1 MDEDLKRAL
10 ALHRSGNIDEA
21 ERIYLHLYK
30 KNENNSNLCQ
40 LLGTIYL
47 QKKNFQLS
55 EKYLL
60 KSLENDP
67 VNPGTLNNLGLLHK
81 EIKKIDKSLE
91 YFEKNI
97 EKNNFLNSW
106 VNKSNIL
113 LENGRFNEGLEFTK
127 KGLSKYPK
135 DKKLTN
141 NYAIFLFKCGFYNE
155 SLKIYK
161 NFDTQNLHFPN
172 SYINYV
178 NILIETNNYSDALII
193 VNKLLSIFKNNTDG
207 LKQRHLLY
215 KLTNNYSKAEEDL
228 LTLVNLDNS
237 NLLSKKMLVEFY
249 VDTKQY
255 DKAIPICNSMI
266 ERNLEKIF
274 FTTKRILCKI
284 NTGYWNE
291 FEKDLDFFNQNIN
304 SQLGNLNPLSL
315 KYFNDDPL
323 YQKNFS
329 EKYWINKPKNNYLSM
344 INPPDNQKNINSK
357 IKIGY
362 FSGDFRNHAVFHLIQ
377 DLFVNHNKLQFE
389 IYAFSS
395 FKKTGLEREKI
406 IKYVD
411 NFFDLDG
418 LTDEEIIK
426 FVRSHNLD
434 IAVDLSG
441 YTVHNKSHLF
451 EHEISKIKI
460 NYLGYPGT
468 MGTNK
473 YDYIIADK
481 YLIPEKDHEFYSEK
495 VIYLPETYQPFT
507 PKIFDMN
514 VKRSEFNLPEKS
526 FIMGCFS
533 RIEKIQPHIFDI
545 WMNIINKY
553 TNINLALC
561 INDENVKN
569 NLISYCKK
577 KSFNYENIIFLST
590 IKHEDNLRRIST
602 FDLYL
607 DTFPYNGHTGISDS
621 LFQSCVPTISYTGKS
636 FASRVSLSLLNTIKL
651 PELVTFNDKEYF
663 EKIDYYYTNKDQLK
677 KIKKYLLNYKNN
689 NTNRMK
695 GFTIDFEK
703 LIVSIFLKYNKKIN
717 V

>member
-1 MDEDLKRAL
+1 MDEDLSRAL

-255 DKAIPICNSMI
+255 DKAILICNSMI

-291 FEKDLDFFNQNIN
+291 FEKDLIFFNQNIN

-418 LTDEEIIK
+418 LSDDEIIK
-426 FVRSHNLD
+426 FVKSHNLD

-514 VKRSEFNLPEKS
+514 IKRSEFNLPEKS

-561 INDENVKN
+561 INDENVKK
-569 NLISYCKK
+569 NLFSYCKK
-577 KSFNYENIIFLST
+577 KSFKYENIIFLST

>member
-1 MDEDLKRAL
+1 MDEDLNRAL

-113 LENGRFNEGLEFTK
+113 LENSRFNEGLEFTK

-161 NFDTQNLHFPN
+161 NFDTQNSHFPN

-215 KLTNNYSKAEEDL
+215 KLTNNYFKAEEDL

-266 ERNLEKIF
+266 EGNLEKIF

-284 NTGYWNE
+284 HTGYWNE

-315 KYFNDDPL
+315 KYLNDDPL

-329 EKYWINKPKNNYLSM
+329 EKYWTNKPKNNYLSM
-344 INPPDNQKNINSK
+344 INTPGNQKNINSK

-418 LTDEEIIK
+418 LSDEEIIK
-426 FVRSHNLD
+426 FVKSHNLD

-451 EHEISKIKI
+451 EYDISKIKI
-460 NYLGYPGT
+460 NYLGFPGT

-473 YDYIIADK
+473 YDYIIADQNIISK
-481 YLIPEKDHEFYSEK
+481 KDHEFYSEK

-514 VKRSEFNLPEKS
+514 IKRSEFNLPEKS

-533 RIEKIQPHIFDI
+533 RIEKIQPHTFDI

-561 INDENVKN
+561 INDEKVKN
-569 NLISYCKK
+569 NLISYCKENN
-577 KSFNYENIIFLST
+577 FNYENIIFLDT
-590 IKHEDNLRRIST
+590 INHEDNLRRIST

-621 LFQSCVPTISYTGKS
+621 LFQSCVPTISCTGKS
-636 FASRVSLSLLNTIKL
+636 FASRVSFSLLNTIKL
-651 PELVTFNDKEYF
+651 TELVTYNDKEYF
-663 EKIDYYYTNKDQLK
+663 EKIDYYYSNKNELK
-677 KIKKYLLNYKNN
+677 RIKKYLLNYKNN

-695 GFTIDFEK
+695 KFTIDFEK
-703 LIVSIFLKYNKKIN
+703 LIVSIFSKYNAEN
-717 V
+717 